1 MNETKESNEKLYIFA
16 TIVEN
21 KPGVLFRTA
30 NMFRRRGFNI
40 ESISVGQIEEEG
52 LSRMTITV
60 YADEDTAEQ
69 IVKQVSKLI
78 DVIKVNVLDEA
89 ESVKRELALV
99 KIQVQDSR
107 ALSELTN
114 YCGIFRNR
122 IVDVS
127 ADSMIVEVTG
137 TPDKVDAFLDLVS
150 GYGIR
155 ETART
160 GITALQR
167 GSKK

>member
-1 MNETKESNEKLYIFA
+1 MMKLNEKLYTLA

-40 ESISVGQIEEEG
+40 ESISVGTIEQDG

-69 IVKQVSKLI
+69 IIKQLSKLI
-78 DVIKVNVLDEA
+78 DVIKVNVLDETDI
-89 ESVKRELALV
+89 VKRELALI
-99 KIQVQDSR
+99 KIQIQDSR
-107 ALSELTN
+107 ALTELTN
-114 YCGIFRNR
+114 YCNIFRNR
-122 IVDVS
+122 IIDVS
-127 ADSMIVEVTG
+127 PDSMIVEVTG
-137 TPDKVDAFLDLVS
+137 TPDKVDAFAQLVQS
-150 GYGIR
+150 YGIR
-155 ETART
+155 EMART

-167 GSKK
+167 GPKK

>member
-1 MNETKESNEKLYIFA
+1 MKLNEKLYTLS

-40 ESISVGQIEEEG
+40 ESISVGTIEQDG

-69 IVKQVSKLI
+69 IIKQLSKLI
-78 DVIKVNVLDEA
+78 DVIKVNVLEETDI
-89 ESVKRELALV
+89 VKRELALI
-99 KIQVQDSR
+99 KIQIQDSR
-107 ALSELTN
+107 SLTELTN
-114 YCGIFRNR
+114 YCNIFRNR
-122 IVDVS
+122 IIDVS
-127 ADSMIVEVTG
+127 PDSMIVEVTG
-137 TPDKVDAFLDLVS
+137 TPDKVDAFVQLVQ

-155 ETART
+155 ELART

>member
-1 MNETKESNEKLYIFA
+1 LIKLNEKLYTLA

-40 ESISVGQIEEEG
+40 ESISVGTIEQDG

-69 IVKQVSKLI
+69 IIKQLSKLI
-78 DVIKVNVLDEA
+78 DVIKVNVLDET
-89 ESVKRELALV
+89 EIVKRELALI
-99 KIQVQDSR
+99 KIQIQDNRS
-107 ALSELTN
+107 LTELTN
-114 YCGIFRNR
+114 YCNIFRNR
-122 IVDVS
+122 IIDVS
-127 ADSMIVEVTG
+127 PESMIVEVTG
-137 TPDKVDAFLDLVS
+137 TPDKVDAFVELVQ
-150 GYGIR
+150 GYGIK
-155 ETART
+155 EMART